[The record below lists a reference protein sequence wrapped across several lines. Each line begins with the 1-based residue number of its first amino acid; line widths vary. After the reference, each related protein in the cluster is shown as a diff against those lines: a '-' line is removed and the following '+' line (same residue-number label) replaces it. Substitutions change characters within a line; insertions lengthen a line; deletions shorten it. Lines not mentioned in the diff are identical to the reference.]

1 MDLMIRIDRS
11 LRTPL
16 VDQLGEGIR
25 AAIAAEVV
33 QPGMRLPST
42 RELARQL
49 GLTRFTVD
57 DAYSRLVAEG
67 YLESRHGSGTYV
79 AERVRLPV
87 VEPEN
92 DVAESGPSFQLSAW
106 AQRLPGNPGS
116 DAPPPG
122 VEFNFLGGAPAYDL
136 LPLTTWHRLIAREAR
151 RLDLVHYAYG
161 KTAGLPELQEQIATW
176 VARSRGVACTPEQ
189 VIVTSGAQQSMDLV
203 MRLVLDPGSNVV
215 VEEPCYRWIR
225 AIARAAGAT
234 LYPVPVDADGIQI
247 DRLPGAELEA
257 RLITVTP
264 SHQYPTG
271 GVLPLAR
278 RLGLL
283 EWARASNTLILEDD
297 YDGELR
303 YHARPL
309 PALAALANA
318 PGSCGNVVYMG
329 SFSKV
334 LYPALRL
341 GYLVVPPALVDAF
354 VTAKAT
360 VDRHAPTLTQAI
372 VAAFIREGHFERHLA
387 RMRRIYAERHD
398 AMTGAIA
405 TELNG
410 IAFRDYATTSA
421 GLHLMVRIDRDVTED
436 EIVRRA
442 REVGVAVE
450 GASYS
455 FVAPPAQPQLFL
467 GYAAVPAEQI
477 RVGIAR
483 LGQVLRAMG

>member
-1 MDLMIRIDRS
+1 
-11 LRTPL
+11 
-16 VDQLGEGIR
+16 
-25 AAIAAEVV
+25 
-33 QPGMRLPST
+33 MRLPST

-67 YLESRHGSGTYV
+67 YLEARHGSGTYV
-79 AERVRLPV
+79 TERVRLPNVAAESDV
-87 VEPEN
+87 V
-92 DVAESGPSFQLSAW
+92 ASGPSFQLSAW

-116 DAPPPG
+116 DALLPG

-161 KTAGLPELQEQIATW
+161 ETAGLPELREQIATW
-176 VARSRGVACTPEQ
+176 VARSRGVACTPAQ

-203 MRLVLDPGSNVV
+203 MRLVLDPGSIVV
-215 VEEPCYRWIR
+215 VEDPCYRWVR
-225 AIARAAGAT
+225 AIARAAGANV
-234 LYPVPVDADGIQI
+234 YPVPVDADGIQI
-247 DRLPGAELEA
+247 DRLPVPELEA

-278 RLGLL
+278 RLDLL

-309 PALAALANA
+309 PALAALANS

-341 GYLVVPPALVDAF
+341 GYLVVPPALVDSF

-360 VDRHAPTLTQAI
+360 VDRHAPILTQAI

-398 AMTGAIA
+398 AMTESIA
-405 TELNG
+405 AELDG

-421 GLHLMVRIDRDVTED
+421 GLHLMVRIDRDVTEE
-436 EIVRRA
+436 EIVWRA

-450 GASYS
+450 GASHS
-455 FVAPPAQPQLFL
+455 FMVPPTQPHLFL

-483 LGQVLRAMG
+483 LGKVIRAM

>member
-11 LRTPL
+11 LREPL
-16 VDQLGEGIR
+16 VGQVCEGIR
-25 AAIAAEVV
+25 AAIADDIL
-33 QPGMRLPST
+33 QPGVRLPST

-57 DAYSRLVAEG
+57 DAYSRLAAEG
-67 YLESRHGSGTYV
+67 YLEARHGSGTYV
-79 AERVRLPV
+79 AERVRLPMA
-87 VEPEN
+87 PPS
-92 DVAESGPSFQLSAW
+92 DDGDDASSFQLSAW
-106 AQRLPGNPGS
+106 AGRLPVRPGS

-161 KTAGLPELQEQIATW
+161 ETAGLPELREEIATW
-176 VARSRGVACTPEQ
+176 VARSRGVACRPEQ

-203 MRLVLDPGSNVV
+203 MRLVLDPGSTVV
-215 VEEPCYRWIR
+215 VEDPSYRWVR
-225 AIARAAGAT
+225 AIARANGAT
-234 LYPVPVDADGIQI
+234 LVPVPVDAEGMQV
-247 DRLPGAELEA
+247 DRLPGPEVVA
-257 RLITVTP
+257 RLVTVTP

-271 GVLPLAR
+271 GVLPLSR
-278 RLGLL
+278 RLDLL
-283 EWARASNTLILEDD
+283 DWARSANTLILEDD

-318 PGSCGNVVYMG
+318 PGGCGNVVYMG

-341 GYLVVPPALVDAF
+341 GYLVVPPGLVDTF
-354 VTAKAT
+354 VAAKAT

-387 RMRRIYAERHD
+387 RMRRVYAARHD
-398 AMTGAIA
+398 AMCDAIER
-405 TELNG
+405 ELDG

-421 GLHLMVRIDRDVTED
+421 GLHLMVRIDRPVTEG
-436 EIVRRA
+436 EIVARA
-442 REVGVAVE
+442 RAVGVAVE
-450 GASYS
+450 GASPS
-455 FVAPPAQPQLFL
+455 FLTPPEQPHLQL
-467 GYAAVPAEQI
+467 GYAAVPEDRI
-477 RVGIAR
+477 RAGIAR
-483 LGQVLRAMG
+483 LADVIREL

>member
-25 AAIAAEVV
+25 AAIAADIV

-42 RELARQL
+42 RDLARQL

-67 YLESRHGSGTYV
+67 YLEARHGSGTYV
-79 AERVRLPV
+79 AEQVRLPALAA
-87 VEPEN
+87 N
-92 DVAESGPSFQLSAW
+92 DAEVDTTALPLSAW
-106 AQRLPGNPGS
+106 AKRLPGKPGS
-116 DAPPPG
+116 DAPPAG
-122 VEFNFLGGAPAYDL
+122 VEFDFLGGAPAYDL
-136 LPLTTWHRLIAREAR
+136 LPLTTWHRLIARESR
-151 RLDLVHYAYG
+151 RLDLAHYAYG
-161 KTAGLPELQEQIATW
+161 ETAGLPELQEQIATW
-176 VARSRGVACTPEQ
+176 VTRSRGVACTPGQ

-203 MRLVLDPGSNVV
+203 MRLVLDPGSNMV
-215 VEEPCYRWIR
+215 VEDPCYRWVR
-225 AIARAAGAT
+225 AIARAAGANV
-234 LYPVPVDADGIQI
+234 YPVPVDADGIRI
-247 DRLPGAELEA
+247 DRLPGPERGA
-257 RLITVTP
+257 RLVTVTP

-278 RLGLL
+278 RLDLL
-283 EWARASNTLILEDD
+283 EWARAANAVILEDD

-318 PGSCGNVVYMG
+318 PGGCANVIYMG

-341 GYLVVPPALVDAF
+341 GYLVVPRGLVDPF

-387 RMRRIYAERHD
+387 RMRRVYAERHD
-398 AMTGAIA
+398 AMVAALA
-405 TELNG
+405 TELDG

-421 GLHLMVRIDRDVTED
+421 GLHLMVRIDRDVTEE
-436 EIVRRA
+436 EIVQRA

-450 GASYS
+450 GASHS
-455 FVAPPAQPQLFL
+455 FMVPPAQPHLFL
-467 GYAAVPAEQI
+467 GYAAVPAEEI
-477 RVGIAR
+477 RAGIAR
-483 LGQVLRAMG
+483 LARVIRAL